1 MSIDELLEENER
13 MDLLRLVTAGSVDD
27 GKSTLIGR
35 LLYESKGIYEDQLDA
50 IEKASKKQGSAGER
64 VDLALLT
71 DGLKAER
78 EQGIT
83 IDVAYRYFSTP
94 RRKFIIADSPGHEQY
109 TRNMVTGSSTAS
121 LMIIL
126 LDASKG
132 VLVQSRRHAFLASLL
147 RIPHL
152 VVAINKMDLVDY
164 NEERFR
170 EIAAEFTEF
179 AARLELTDLT
189 FIPVSALEGD
199 NVTHPSEKMD
209 WYKGRNL
216 LSHLETV
223 HIASD
228 RNLIDFRFP
237 VQYVSRPNSDFRGY
251 MGNVASGVVR
261 PGDEV
266 LVLPSGVT
274 NTVKEVRDA
283 NGLIESGVSSQALT
297 LVLENE
303 TDISRGDILVHP
315 QNRPSVDRCFEA
327 MVVWMSDTPMSL
339 DKSYV
344 VKQSTQVVPGRISD
358 LRYRVDVN
366 TLRKI
371 DTESLELNEIGRC
384 AFTLNQPIT
393 FDPYRR
399 NPGTGALI
407 IIDRMTNNTVGAAM
421 ILGPLQD
428 SDRSNLDSWQST
440 PHGGY
445 LERQNAA
452 GHVRLEERIEKQGH
466 KPATLLLTGLTG
478 TRKRSIAY
486 ALERRLFE
494 EGVNVMV
501 LEGQSMRLGLGRDL
515 GFSVK
520 GRDENLR
527 RVSEMAH
534 LLNESGTL
542 CICSFV
548 APFADTRAKAKELV
562 GAERFLEVHV
572 DAPIE
577 FCRENDPSG
586 LYAKADIGEI
596 KDFPGVTAPYEAP
609 QSPDCKLDSSEQPV
623 DECVEQL
630 VSLLRTKGII
640 KAAS

>member
-1 MSIDELLEENER
+1 MSIEELLAENEK

-132 VLVQSRRHAFLASLL
+132 VLVQSRRHAFIASLL

-164 NEERFR
+164 GEVRFK
-170 EIAAEFTEF
+170 EILDEFTEF

-199 NVTHPSEKMD
+199 NVTEPSKHMP

-237 VQYVSRPNSDFRGY
+237 VQYVSRPNSSFRGY
-251 MGNVASGVVR
+251 MGNVSSGVVR
-261 PGDEV
+261 AGDDV
-266 LVLPSGVT
+266 LVLPSGVQ
-274 NTVKEVRDA
+274 NKVKSVLSA
-283 NGLIESGVSSQALT
+283 NGPLELGVASQALT
-297 LVLENE
+297 LVLEDE
-303 TDISRGDILVHP
+303 TDISRGDMLVHP
-315 QNRPSVDRCFEA
+315 QNRPLVDRCFEA
-327 MVVWMSDTPMSL
+327 MVVWMSETPMEPGKNYLLKHGTKLS
-339 DKSYV
+339 
-344 VKQSTQVVPGRISD
+344 PGRIST
-358 LRYRVDVN
+358 LRYQVDVN
-366 TLRKI
+366 TLRKSQS
-371 DTESLELNEIGRC
+371 ESLGLNEIGRC
-384 AFTLNQPIT
+384 AFTLNQPLT

-399 NPGTGALI
+399 NSATGSLI
-407 IIDRMTNNTVGAAM
+407 IVDRMTNNTVGAAM
-421 ILGPLQD
+421 IIGTVQD
-428 SDRSNLDSWQST
+428 GERQTLENWQST

-445 LERQNAA
+445 LERQRAA
-452 GHVRLEERIEKQGH
+452 GHVTLEERSQKLGH
-466 KPATLLLTGLTG
+466 KPATVFLTGLTG
-478 TRKRSIAY
+478 SRKRSIAY

-494 EGVNVMV
+494 QGVSVVV
-501 LEGQSMRLGLGRDL
+501 LEGQTMRLGIGRDL
-515 GFSVK
+515 GFSSK
-520 GRDENLR
+520 ERDENIR
-527 RVSEMAH
+527 RVSETAR
-534 LLNESGTL
+534 LLNESGSI

-548 APFADTRAKAKELV
+548 APFADTRGKAKELI
-562 GAERFLEVHV
+562 GSERFIEVHV
-572 DAPIE
+572 DAPLT

-586 LYAKADIGEI
+586 LYAKADIGEL

-609 QSPDCKLDSSEQPV
+609 SSPDCKLQSDSQPV
-623 DECVEQL
+623 DECVETL
-630 VSLLRTKGII
+630 VRLLDERGLL
-640 KAAS
+640 A